1 MEKISSYY
9 MSRMLRRIVIAS
21 VFLSFNTLLV
31 LGVYFA
37 FIKAPE
43 TCVDLKQNQNEEGID
58 CGGVCADACFVVPV
72 GRDIQVREVA
82 LVPGGEDRYDV
93 LARVFNPNENI
104 GATSFQYTFELLDMS
119 GAVITSRSGTGYVL
133 PQEIKSLIE
142 LNMDTS
148 IMPARVTLQITDVI
162 WEQLSGYQEKPIVNI
177 YQKRSNLVN
186 DGFGYYEAYGLLSNE
201 SSYDFRSVIVK
212 IILRDA
218 SGKPLALNTHR
229 MDTVRALE
237 SRDFKLVWPLP
248 FSGVVTTTDMEID
261 ADVYHSENFIQQYF
275 SGGGAR

>member
-1 MEKISSYY
+1 MLSYP
-9 MSRMLRRIVIAS
+9 MSRMLRRIVILL
-21 VFLSFNTLLV
+21 VFFSFNTLLV

-43 TCVDLKQNQNEEGID
+43 TCVDLKQNQNEDGID
-58 CGGVCADACFVVPV
+58 CGGICTNACMVAVV
-72 GRDIQVREVA
+72 GRDIQVKEVA
-82 LVPGGEDRYDV
+82 FVPGGEGRYDV

-104 GATSFQYTFELLDMS
+104 GATSFRYIFELRDMS
-119 GAVITSRSGTGYVL
+119 GAVLASRSGTGYVL

-142 LNMDTS
+142 LNVDTTATPGQVS
-148 IMPARVTLQITDVI
+148 LQITDVV

-177 YQKRSNLVN
+177 YQKRSNLVT
-186 DGFGYYEAYGLLSNE
+186 DGFGYYETYGLLSNE
-201 SSYDFRSVIVK
+201 SPYDFRSIIVK

-229 MDTVRALE
+229 MDTVQAHE
-237 SRDFKLVWPLP
+237 SRDFKLVWPMP
-248 FSGVVTTTDMEID
+248 FPGIVTTTDMEID